1 MAKKKKKDDI
11 KNTLLKAA
19 STAKNIAIK
28 SNSDTFNNAK
38 NVSVPRPTTTL
49 SNATNKV
56 LSTPKITPKSTVK
69 KPTSTSAKT
78 PTIKSSSLPTVSSN
92 PKVQKMA
99 ENSTQWNRLEAQKN
113 LLLKQ
118 NPNQNVSALTNKQNL
133 LHKNNTDLGLDLG
146 LKFAPSGSWTNS
158 SGNKAYDVGTTNN
171 GYISP
176 VSPLAL
182 LTQLNSAMP
191 KPALYKHEAEKAAS
205 VNKINQATQQS
216 LKEAG
221 QWLLHNTA
229 AGAAGFA
236 SSITNTVD
244 MVLPD
249 RVTPSFLQS
258 YFDHNRKTNEEW
270 QQISGSTNSEGG
282 TASEIAGTVYQAGVQ
297 AVPAAL
303 AAIASGGSSLASQLG
318 QAGNAV
324 SKLITSLPF
333 WTSFAQTAGNEYFKA
348 LENGANELQASLTG
362 MTSGAVGGAIERM
375 GGIDTL
381 LGNKAQGVLRTAAEE
396 AGEEVLQDITSGLI
410 NKTAYDHER
419 EWFGT
424 GDSDAV
430 INPQRLAMNAGAGA
444 ILGGAVSGVNTAIN
458 GRVNANNNTIANAKQ
473 SVNDIEVPT
482 LKTVAENHINNT
494 ISDVNPIRVGKATT
508 IQKPYDGKTPVAS
521 QQNLNR
527 QSIHIDNNLLNN
539 AQTII
544 DDAKQSQTFAKNIKT
559 ALKNI
564 FQQSGGS
571 RLVTVDNLYFDGK
584 NYSVSIPARVFSKV
598 ASDHSMSSEK
608 LAAFSKLDEIIS
620 TAQYVGSGHYN
631 KNKNKAS
638 NVIRYDY
645 FENLLDINNQNYI
658 VTFDVEVFRDTNNF
672 RTYRV
677 INEIDLTPTAASRRS
692 KTDGLTT
699 AVSGLSDSIV
709 SHNNNQDNTT
719 QVNGNI
725 NVTPPTLLTV
735 AENHINE
742 TIAKAQNTQ
751 NTRMLSN
758 QPLQN
763 NTSVNVENVTS
774 EIPLQVPTL
783 RTVAENHIAETMAKA
798 QSVNNSG
805 TLKQGIWQEG
815 EVKPKLKPEYETR
828 PEPKLPM
835 TPEEQNILEMQLDAF
850 EKANNILP
858 LPGFNPE
865 TQTFEQPETVGQI
878 IDNAI
883 ADAQNTKTTTDQ
895 TINSNT
901 EVDTQQDSDVVN
913 ILSAWKNI
921 WNIDRQIE
929 QFEKDN
935 ALTIRDKEF
944 VENALLTNSTANINK
959 TDNLQNAIALLK
971 LKKLRK
977 DAYKP
982 IAEYNQANK
991 SNQGIQAMEWAEY
1004 IAQYA
1009 TDKAGWQYF
1018 LETPERNAYDIF
1030 GKNNRHLAQ
1039 QFIDTFLTP
1048 VHKDVAKSNKLMND
1062 YRSRVKKLKLNKHE
1076 SAIVQYMIENEVA
1089 GANKYITDNKIKM
1102 TKEKTEKID
1111 NAVTEFRAIYKELLD
1126 KINTALIR
1134 NGYEPVQSLGD
1145 FYAPHFMEKLS
1156 DRKLARL
1163 LYQFGMKITKK
1174 DQIPTDLAGVT
1185 EQFRPGKKWFGN
1197 LEHRTGTKT
1206 IYDAVR
1212 GFDNY
1217 IETAADVITLTD
1229 SIQRLRSL
1237 EDAVRYR
1244 LSDEGTQMEID
1255 AVKNDIQLNALQ
1267 KREKIEGIYSQEQT
1281 HIEKIKQ
1288 LLSQKDAGM
1297 RNFVTDLRRYTDNLA
1312 GKKARGDRGIE
1323 DIIGREVYEISRQ
1336 VQGRVAANMI
1346 AANPGS
1352 WLTNMIPL
1360 TQATGEIHTVNLL
1373 SGMWDTIKAYMKN
1386 DGFVDTSAFLTNRR
1400 GSSRLVQSKI
1410 DKIGNALGSP
1420 MEFIDQFVA
1429 DSIVRAKTKE
1439 NIQNGMDLDAAIDEA
1454 DAFAGS
1460 LMADRSKGAMP
1471 AAFNIQN
1478 PFVKPF
1484 TMFQLEVN
1492 NQLRYLGKDIPRRL
1506 GEQGGQA
1513 IAAALVNIFAGAYIY
1528 NNLYEKLTG
1537 RRAALDPVSMIKDT
1551 FNIIDDDE
1559 RENSDKIQ
1567 DTFTTYA
1574 QQLPFIGGILG
1585 GGRLPI
1591 GAVLPDFS
1599 NLLTVFNANVPTKK
1613 RIDIVASE
1621 LANPAAY
1628 LLLPFGGGAAKKAYE
1643 GFNLIQNKGAY
1654 RVNDDGEDELMF
1666 AANGNAP
1673 TDYLQA
1679 MLFGKYSSE
1688 NAQNYINSGFK
1699 VLSSDYTKMYKQLV
1713 NTYGIDNNTA
1723 YDSLMNVYTTQAKAG
1738 GERKPNQRLALMNSN
1753 LPAEAKEHIDRF
1765 LFRSNS
1771 DENIIDYSDKAH
1783 FDITMSVKHKYLDS
1797 ALYLHDDLGLDGDTT
1812 VKLIQNSMF
1821 GSTDNLGKKNE
1832 QIYTIID
1839 NINKMNV
1846 SDDIKNYA
1854 FSEIVA
1860 PQISEKYV
1868 SEQGKQLLQGI
1879 PMDLALTSYYQRDLI
1894 NEEINNDNTI
1904 HPADKEDYQKI
1915 AWTNYLDEYST
1926 EFGLSFEQKENL
1938 RYFLANGQSTLE
1950 RDWDY
1955 YAMKGSDNVRPL
1967 VEQFKNSGLDV
1978 LKYQT
1983 IRSGMEQIF
1992 SDKNAD
1998 GTPVKDSKKRKLIA
2012 YLDQWGLDDNMKNLM
2027 LMADDYKYGLYEK
2040 PSSSKKKSSSSKKSS
2055 SGSSSSSNK
2064 VKGGF
2069 SDFKGF

>member
-444 ILGGAVSGVNTAIN
+444 ILGGAVSGVNAVIGHT
-458 GRVNANNNTIANAKQ
+458 NNTIRNAKQAVNNPDSPVVDVKIDGQ

-482 LKTVAENHINNT
+482 LRTVAENHINNT

-508 IQKPYDGKTPVAS
+508 IQKPYNGKTPVTS

-631 KNKNKAS
+631 KNKNKAA

-699 AVSGLSDSIV
+699 AVSGLSDGIV

-742 TIAKAQNTQ
+742 TIAKAQNVQ
-751 NTRMLSN
+751 NTSMLSN

-763 NTSVNVENVTS
+763 NTSVNVENMTS
-774 EIPLQVPTL
+774 ITPLQVPTL
-783 RTVAENHIAETMAKA
+783 RTVAENHINEVIA
-798 QSVNNSG
+798 QNATNS
-805 TLKQGIWQEG
+805 QPSAQ
-815 EVKPKLKPEYETR
+815 
-828 PEPKLPM
+828 
-835 TPEEQNILEMQLDAF
+835 
-850 EKANNILP
+850 
-858 LPGFNPE
+858 
-865 TQTFEQPETVGQI
+865 TQTVGQI

-883 ADAQNTKTTTDQ
+883 ADSQNTKTTT
-895 TINSNT
+895 NSNT
-901 EVDTQQDSDVVN
+901 AVDTQQDVDVAN
-913 ILSAWKNI
+913 ILSAWDTVRELDKQI
-921 WNIDRQIE
+921 ID
-929 QFEKDN
+929 FEEN
-935 ALTIRDKEF
+935 NVLTSRDKKF
-944 VENALLTNSTANINK
+944 VNSSLDTGSISNINEA
-959 TDNLQNAIALLK
+959 DNPQNVMSLIN
-971 LKKLRK
+971 LKKERNA
-977 DAYKP
+977 AYKP
-982 IAEYNQANK
+982 ISDYNQAN
-991 SNQGIQAMEWAEY
+991 SSERNIQAMQWADY

-1030 GKNNRHLAQ
+1030 GKNNKHLAE
-1039 QFIDTFLTP
+1039 QFIDTFITP
-1048 VHKDVAKSNKLMND
+1048 VHKDVADGNKLMND

-1089 GANKYITDNKIKM
+1089 GANQYITDNKIKM

-1174 DQIPTDLAGVT
+1174 DQLPTDLAGVT
-1185 EQFRPGKKWFGN
+1185 EMNRPGKKWSGN
-1197 LEHRTGTKT
+1197 LEHRKGTKT
-1206 IYDAVR
+1206 VYDAVR

-1255 AVKNDIQLNALQ
+1255 AVKNDMQLNPLQ
-1267 KREKIEGIYSQEQT
+1267 KREGIEKIYNQEQT
-1281 HIEKIKQ
+1281 NVEKIKQ

-1297 RNFVTDLRRYTDNLA
+1297 RNFVTELRRYTDNLA

-1323 DIIGREVYEISRQ
+1323 DIIGREVYEISKK
-1336 VQGRVAANMI
+1336 VESRVAADMI
-1346 AANPGS
+1346 AGNVSA
-1352 WLTNMIPL
+1352 WLTNVIPL
-1360 TQATGEIHTVNLL
+1360 TQATGEIHTMNLL
-1373 SGMWDTIKAYMKN
+1373 NGMSDTVKAYIKD

-1400 GSSRLVQSKI
+1400 GSKRLVQSKTN
-1410 DKIGNALGSP
+1410 KIGGFLGSP

-1454 DAFAGS
+1454 DAFAGN

-1492 NQLRYLGKDIPRRL
+1492 NQLRYIGKDIPRRL

-1513 IAAALVNIFAGAYIY
+1513 IVAALVNIFAGGYIL
-1528 NNLYEKLTG
+1528 NEMYEKLMG
-1537 RRAALDPVSMIKDT
+1537 RRPALDIIGMIKDT
-1551 FNIIDDDE
+1551 FNIITDDE
-1559 RENSDKIQ
+1559 KEISDKIH
-1567 DTFTTYA
+1567 DVATLYA
-1574 QQLPFIGGILG
+1574 QQLPFIGGLLD

-1591 GAVLPDFS
+1591 SAALPDVG
-1599 NLLTVFNANVPTKK
+1599 NLLTAFNANVPTKK
-1613 RIDIVASE
+1613 RVDIIAGE

-1628 LLLPFGGGAAKKAYE
+1628 LLLPFGGGAIKKAYE
-1643 GFNLIQNKGAY
+1643 GFNLIHNKGAY
-1654 RVNDDGEDELMF
+1654 RVNNDGEDELMF

-1679 MLFGKYSSE
+1679 MLFGKYSGE
-1688 NAQNYINSGFK
+1688 NGQNYINSGFK

-1832 QIYTIID
+1832 QIYKIID

-1868 SEQGKQLLQGI
+1868 SEQGRQLLSGI

-1978 LKYQT
+1978 LKYQV

-2040 PSSSKKKSSSSKKSS
+2040 PSYSKKKSSSSNKSS
-2055 SGSSSSSNK
+2055 GGSNSKPK

-2069 SDFKGF
+2069 EDFNGF

>member
-11 KNTLLKAA
+11 KNTLLNVA

-28 SNSDTFNNAK
+28 SNSDSSNNAK
-38 NVSVPRPTTTL
+38 NVSVPRATTTL
-49 SNATNKV
+49 NNATKKV
-56 LSTPKITPKSTVK
+56 LSTPKTTPKSTVK
-69 KPTSTSAKT
+69 APTSKETA
-78 PTIKSSSLPTVSSN
+78 KSSPLPKVSSN
-92 PKVQKMA
+92 TKIQQMA
-99 ENSTQWNRLEAQKN
+99 ENSSQWNKLQTQKTAI
-113 LLLKQ
+113 LKQ
-118 NPNQNVSALTNKQNL
+118 NPKQNVSALTNKQNL
-133 LHKNNTDLGLDLG
+133 LHKKNTDLGLDLG
-146 LKFAPSGSWTNS
+146 LKFTPSGSWTNS
-158 SGNKAYDVGTTNN
+158 SGNKAYDVGTTKN

-191 KPALYKHEAEKAAS
+191 KSALYKHEAEKAAS

-221 QWLLHNTA
+221 NWLKDNTI
-229 AGAAGFA
+229 AGVTSA
-236 SSITNTVD
+236 SSALTKTAD
-244 MVLPD
+244 LLLPNI
-249 RVTPSFLQS
+249 PYLQD
-258 YFDHNRKTNEEW
+258 YFEWNANYADEQKAKANE
-270 QQISGSTNSEGG
+270 TNSKGG
-282 TASEIAGTVYQAGVQ
+282 TASSIVGEIYQAGVQ
-297 AVPAAL
+297 MIPSAI
-303 AAIASGGSSLASQLG
+303 AAIASGGSSTASQIG
-318 QAGNAV
+318 QAGSSVANLLQSPAY
-324 SKLITSLPF
+324 
-333 WTSFAQTAGNEYFKA
+333 WTSFAQTAGPEYYNAKK
-348 LENGANELQASLTG
+348 NGANEIQASLTG
-362 MTSGAVGGAIERM
+362 MTSGAIGGAIERM

-381 LGNKAQGVLRTAAEE
+381 LGNKTQGIIRTAAEE

-410 NKTAYDHER
+410 NKTAYDHDR

-444 ILGGAVSGVNTAIN
+444 ILGGTVSGVNAAIN
-458 GRVNANNNTIANAKQ
+458 SRANVNNNIVTAKQ
-473 SVNDIEVPT
+473 AINNPNSAVVDVKVDGQSVDDIEIPT
-482 LKTVAENHINNT
+482 LRTVAENHINNT
-494 ISDVNPIRVGKATT
+494 I
-508 IQKPYDGKTPVAS
+508 
-521 QQNLNR
+521 
-527 QSIHIDNNLLNN
+527 
-539 AQTII
+539 
-544 DDAKQSQTFAKNIKT
+544 KN
-559 ALKNI
+559 
-564 FQQSGGS
+564 
-571 RLVTVDNLYFDGK
+571 
-584 NYSVSIPARVFSKV
+584 
-598 ASDHSMSSEK
+598 
-608 LAAFSKLDEIIS
+608 
-620 TAQYVGSGHYN
+620 
-631 KNKNKAS
+631 
-638 NVIRYDY
+638 
-645 FENLLDINNQNYI
+645 
-658 VTFDVEVFRDTNNF
+658 
-672 RTYRV
+672 
-677 INEIDLTPTAASRRS
+677 
-692 KTDGLTT
+692 
-699 AVSGLSDSIV
+699 
-709 SHNNNQDNTT
+709 
-719 QVNGNI
+719 
-725 NVTPPTLLTV
+725 
-735 AENHINE
+735 
-742 TIAKAQNTQ
+742 AQNTQ
-751 NTRMLSN
+751 NTSMLSN

-763 NTSVNVENVTS
+763 NSSVNVENMTS
-774 EIPLQVPTL
+774 EKPLQVPTL
-783 RTVAENHIAETMAKA
+783 RTVAENDIVETIAKNTQNTTNS
-798 QSVNNSG
+798 QS
-805 TLKQGIWQEG
+805 
-815 EVKPKLKPEYETR
+815 
-828 PEPKLPM
+828 
-835 TPEEQNILEMQLDAF
+835 
-850 EKANNILP
+850 
-858 LPGFNPE
+858 
-865 TQTFEQPETVGQI
+865 QTIGQI

-883 ADAQNTKTTTDQ
+883 ANAQNAKTTTDQ
-895 TINSNT
+895 IINSDT
-901 EVDTQQDSDVVN
+901 AVDTQQDFDVSN
-913 ILSAWKNI
+913 ILSAWDTVRELDKQIVDFEEN
-921 WNIDRQIE
+921 NVLTSRDID
-929 QFEKDN
+929 FVN
-935 ALTIRDKEF
+935 SAL
-944 VENALLTNSTANINK
+944 STGSTSNINEA
-959 TDNLQNAIALLK
+959 DNPQNVMNLIN
-971 LKKLRK
+971 LRQARNS
-977 DAYKP
+977 AYKP
-982 IAEYNQANK
+982 ISDYNQAN
-991 SNQGIQAMEWAEY
+991 SSSRNIQAMEWADY
-1004 IAQYA
+1004 IAEYA
-1009 TDKAGWQYF
+1009 TDKSGLSYF
-1018 LETPERNAYDIF
+1018 FETPERNIYDIF
-1030 GKNNRHLAQ
+1030 GKNKHLSE

-1048 VHKDVAKSNKLMND
+1048 VHKDAAKSNKLMND
-1062 YRSRVKKLKLNKHE
+1062 YRSRVKNLKLDKHE

-1111 NAVTEFRAIYKELLD
+1111 NAVTEFRSIYKELLD

-1174 DQIPTDLAGVT
+1174 DQLPTDLAGVT
-1185 EQFRPGKKWFGN
+1185 EQFRPSKKWFGN

-1206 IYDAVR
+1206 VYDAVR

-1267 KREKIEGIYSQEQT
+1267 KRQKIEGIYSQEQT

-1288 LLSQKDAGM
+1288 LLSQKDTGM
-1297 RNFVTDLRRYTDNLA
+1297 RNFVTELRRYTDNLA

-1323 DIIGREVYEISRQ
+1323 DIIGREVYEISKQ

-1346 AANPGS
+1346 AANPAS
-1352 WLTNMIPL
+1352 WLTNVIPL
-1360 TQATGEIHTVNLL
+1360 TQATGEIHTINLL
-1373 SGMWDTIKAYMKN
+1373 SGMKDTIKAYMKN
-1386 DGFVDTSAFLTNRR
+1386 DNFVDTSAFLTNRR
-1400 GSSRLVQSKI
+1400 GSKRLVQSKI
-1410 DKIGNALGSP
+1410 DKIGDLLGSP

-1439 NIQNGMDLDAAIDEA
+1439 NIQNGMDLDAAIDNA
-1454 DAFAGS
+1454 DAFAAS

-1559 RENSDKIQ
+1559 SENSEKIQ
-1567 DTFTTYA
+1567 DTFTTYT
-1574 QQLPFIGGILG
+1574 QQLPFVGGLLG

-1591 GAVLPDFS
+1591 SAALPDVG
-1599 NLLTVFNANVPTKK
+1599 NLLTAFNSNVPTKK
-1613 RIDIVASE
+1613 RVDIIAGE
-1621 LANPAAY
+1621 LVNPAAY

-1643 GFNLIQNKGAY
+1643 GYNMIKNNGAY

-1679 MLFGKYSSE
+1679 MLFGKYSGK
-1688 NAQNYINSGFK
+1688 NGQNYINSGFK

-1738 GERKPNQRLALMNSN
+1738 GTRKPAQRQALMNSN
-1753 LPAEAKEHIDRF
+1753 LPTEAKEHIDQF

-1783 FDITMSVKHKYLDS
+1783 FDITMSVKHKYLNN

-1812 VKLIQNSMF
+1812 IKLLQNSMF
-1821 GSTDNLGKKNE
+1821 GSTDNLGDKNE

-1839 NINKMNV
+1839 NINQMNV
-1846 SDDIKNYA
+1846 SDDIINYA

-1860 PQISEKYV
+1860 PQISKKYA
-1868 SEQGKQLLQGI
+1868 SEQGKQLLSGI
-1879 PMDLALTSYYQRDLI
+1879 PMDLAMTSYYQRDII
-1894 NEEINNDNTI
+1894 NEEIDNDNTI
-1904 HPADKEDYQKI
+1904 SAADKEDYQKI
-1915 AWTNYLDEYST
+1915 AWQNYLDEYSS
-1926 EFGLSFEQKENL
+1926 EFGLTFEQKENL
-1938 RYFLANGQSTLE
+1938 RYFIANGQSTFE

-1955 YAMKGSDNVRPL
+1955 YSVKGSEDVRPL

-1978 LKYQT
+1978 LKYQV
-1983 IRSGMEQIF
+1983 IKSGMEQIF
-1992 SDKNAD
+1992 SDKKSD

-2027 LMADDYKYGLYEK
+2027 LMADGYKHGLY
-2040 PSSSKKKSSSSKKSS
+2040 
-2055 SGSSSSSNK
+2055 
-2064 VKGGF
+2064 
-2069 SDFKGF
+2069 

>member
-631 KNKNKAS
+631 KNKNKAA

-709 SHNNNQDNTT
+709 SHNNNQNNTAMA
-719 QVNGNI
+719 NGNTD
-725 NVTPPTLLTV
+725 VTPPTLRTV
-735 AENHINE
+735 AENHINKN
-742 TIAKAQNTQ
+742 IANAKNTQ
-751 NTRMLSN
+751 NASMLSG
-758 QPLQN
+758 QPLHN
-763 NTSVNVENVTS
+763 NTSVNVENMTS
-774 EIPLQVPTL
+774 ITPLQVPTL
-783 RTVAENHIAETMAKA
+783 RTVAENHIAETIA
-798 QSVNNSG
+798 QNTQNATNSQPSV
-805 TLKQGIWQEG
+805 Q
-815 EVKPKLKPEYETR
+815 
-828 PEPKLPM
+828 
-835 TPEEQNILEMQLDAF
+835 
-850 EKANNILP
+850 
-858 LPGFNPE
+858 
-865 TQTFEQPETVGQI
+865 TQTVGQI

-883 ADAQNTKTTTDQ
+883 ADAQNTKTTT
-895 TINSNT
+895 NSNT
-901 EVDTQQDSDVVN
+901 AVDTQQDADVVN
-913 ILSAWKNI
+913 ILSAWDTVREFDK
-921 WNIDRQIE
+921 QIAD
-929 QFEKDN
+929 FEN
-935 ALTIRDKEF
+935 RVSFTQRDLKKIKA
-944 VENALLTNSTANINK
+944 ALLADDKSIVSTA
-959 TDNLQNAIALLK
+959 DNPQDALYMVELK
-971 LKKLRK
+971 SLRNN
-977 DAYKP
+977 AYKP
-982 IAEYNQANK
+982 ISDYNQAN
-991 SNQGIQAMEWAEY
+991 SSERNIQAMEWADY

-1009 TDKAGWQYF
+1009 TDKNALSYF
-1018 LETPERNAYDIF
+1018 LETPERNIYDIF

-1048 VHKDVAKSNKLMND
+1048 VHKDVAKRNKIAND
-1062 YRSRVKKLKLNKHE
+1062 YRSRVRNLKLDKHE
-1076 SAIVQYMIENEVA
+1076 SAIVQYMIENELA
-1089 GANKYITDNKIKM
+1089 GAKQYIADHKIKM
-1102 TKEKTEKID
+1102 TDKRTAKID
-1111 NAVTEFRAIYKELLD
+1111 NAVTEFRAIYKEVLD

-1145 FYAPHFMEKLS
+1145 FYAPHFIEKLS

-1163 LYQFGMKITKK
+1163 AYWLKIKITKK
-1174 DQIPTDLAGVT
+1174 DQLPTDLAGVT
-1185 EQFRPGKKWFGN
+1185 EMNRPGKKWSGN
-1197 LEHRTGTKT
+1197 LEHRKGTKT

-1212 GFDNY
+1212 GFDQY
-1217 IETAADVITLTD
+1217 IETVSDVIALTD

-1255 AVKNDIQLNALQ
+1255 AVKNDIELNALQ

-1297 RNFVTDLRRYTDNLA
+1297 RNFVTELRRYTDSLA
-1312 GKKARGDRGIE
+1312 GKKSRGDRGIE
-1323 DIIGREVYEISRQ
+1323 DIIGREVYEISKQ
-1336 VQGRVAANMI
+1336 VQNRITLDLLGANI
-1346 AANPGS
+1346 ASAS
-1352 WLTNMIPL
+1352 TNFIPL
-1360 TQATGEIHTVNLL
+1360 TQATGEIEMPYLIK
-1373 SGMWDTIKAYMKN
+1373 GMYDTLKN
-1386 DGFVDTSAFLTNRR
+1386 VAKDDGFIDASTFLTNRI
-1400 GSSRLVQSKI
+1400 GSKPINQSFGQKFINKSMWVMEAIDYLVS
-1410 DKIGNALGSP
+1410 NT
-1420 MEFIDQFVA
+1420 
-1429 DSIVRAKTKE
+1429 IVRAKTNQ
-1439 NIQNGMDLDAAIDEA
+1439 NIQNGMDLDSAIDEA
-1454 DAFAGS
+1454 DSFAAS

-1471 AAFNIQN
+1471 AVFEIQN
-1478 PFVKPF
+1478 PLIKPF

-1513 IAAALVNIFAGAYIY
+1513 IAAALTNIFFMSFIG
-1528 NNLYEKLTG
+1528 NEVFEKLMG
-1537 RRAALDPVSMIKDT
+1537 RRPAFDPAGIIKNAMNVYYDVSKNT
-1551 FNIIDDDE
+1551 
-1559 RENSDKIQ
+1559 SDKIEQ
-1567 DTFTTYA
+1567 ITTPFV
-1574 QQLPFIGGILG
+1574 QQLPFVGGMLD
-1585 GGRLPI
+1585 GGRVPISAVFPKLP
-1591 GAVLPDFS
+1591 
-1599 NLLTVFNANVPTKK
+1599 NLWEGFN
-1613 RIDIVASE
+1613 SE
-1621 LANPAAY
+1621 LAPEKRKD
-1628 LLLPFGGGAAKKAYE
+1628 LIMTELSKPFFSFVLPVGGNAIKRGIE
-1643 GFNLIQNKGAY
+1643 GFNMIRNGGEY
-1654 RVNDDGEDELMF
+1654 RLNDNGEEQLMF
-1666 AANGNAP
+1666 AAPGDTPN
-1673 TDYLQA
+1673 DYLKA
-1679 MLFGKYSSE
+1679 MLFGKYSNE
-1688 NAQNYINSGFK
+1688 NGQNYINNGFQ
-1699 VLSSDYTKMYKQLV
+1699 VLSPEYTQKYKKLISDE
-1713 NTYGIDNNTA
+1713 YGIDNNTA
-1723 YDSLMNVYTTQAKAG
+1723 YDALMAVANAPSDEKRAVLMNTPLPSDAKSY
-1738 GERKPNQRLALMNSN
+1738 L
-1753 LPAEAKEHIDRF
+1753 DWT
-1765 LFRSNS
+1765 LFSYADSGNR
-1771 DENIIDYSDKAH
+1771 IDYSDKDH
-1783 FDITMSVKHKYLDS
+1783 FNITTQIDSDFLDN
-1797 ALYLHDDLGLDGDTT
+1797 ALYLY
-1812 VKLIQNSMF
+1812 
-1821 GSTDNLGKKNE
+1821 DNLGLNADEVINIIKTSSFESINQVGSKKD
-1832 QIYTIID
+1832 QIFSILN
-1839 NINKMNV
+1839 NIYELNV
-1846 SDDIKNYA
+1846 SDDLKNYA
-1854 FSEIVA
+1854 YTEILA
-1860 PQISEKYV
+1860 PQISEKFTT
-1868 SEQGKQLLQGI
+1868 EQGKQLLEGV
-1879 PMDLALTSYYQRDLI
+1879 PMREAIRSYYMRDII

-1904 HPADKEDYQKI
+1904 HPLDKKDYKTLGWQ
-1915 AWTNYLDEYST
+1915 NYLAENALEENMT
-1926 EFGLSFEQKENL
+1926 FEQREKL
-1938 RYFLANGQSTLE
+1938 RYFLANGQSEFEKTWDDYVYGGNEKE
-1950 RDWDY
+1950 RENIE
-1955 YAMKGSDNVRPL
+1955 ALRNC
-1967 VEQFKNSGLDV
+1967 GLDT
-1978 LKYQT
+1978 LTYQV
-1983 IRSGMEQIF
+1983 IKSGI
-1992 SDKNAD
+1992 SDFKAD
-1998 GTPVKDSKKRKLIA
+1998 KDANGEPIDDSKKNKVSAYFKQWNLTDEQYALMMKL
-2012 YLDQWGLDDNMKNLM
+2012 QG
-2027 LMADDYKYGLYEK
+2027 YKVGS
-2040 PSSSKKKSSSSKKSS
+2040 SSSKKKSSSSKKSS
-2055 SGSSSSSNK
+2055 GGSSSSTK

>member
-282 TASEIAGTVYQAGVQ
+282 IASEIAGTVYQAGVQ

-444 ILGGAVSGVNTAIN
+444 ILGGAVSGVNAVIGHT
-458 GRVNANNNTIANAKQ
+458 NNTIRNAKQAVNNPDSPVVDVKIDGQ

-482 LKTVAENHINNT
+482 LRTVAENHINNT

-508 IQKPYDGKTPVAS
+508 IQKPYNGKTPVAS

-631 KNKNKAS
+631 KNKNKAA

-699 AVSGLSDSIV
+699 AVSGLSDGIV

-742 TIAKAQNTQ
+742 TIAKAQNVQ
-751 NTRMLSN
+751 NTSMLSN

-763 NTSVNVENVTS
+763 NTSVNVENMTS
-774 EIPLQVPTL
+774 ITPLQVPTL
-783 RTVAENHIAETMAKA
+783 RTVAENHINEVMAQNTQNA
-798 QSVNNSG
+798 TNSQS
-805 TLKQGIWQEG
+805 
-815 EVKPKLKPEYETR
+815 
-828 PEPKLPM
+828 
-835 TPEEQNILEMQLDAF
+835 
-850 EKANNILP
+850 
-858 LPGFNPE
+858 
-865 TQTFEQPETVGQI
+865 ETVGQI

-883 ADAQNTKTTTDQ
+883 ADSQNTKTTT
-895 TINSNT
+895 NSNT
-901 EVDTQQDSDVVN
+901 AVDTQQDVDVAN
-913 ILSAWKNI
+913 ILSAWDTVREFDKQIANFE
-921 WNIDRQIE
+921 DRVSFTQ
-929 QFEKDN
+929 
-935 ALTIRDKEF
+935 RDLKKIKA
-944 VENALLTNSTANINK
+944 ALLADDKSIVSTA
-959 TDNLQNAIALLK
+959 DNPQDALYMVELK
-971 LKKLRK
+971 SLRNN
-977 DAYKP
+977 AYKP
-982 IAEYNQANK
+982 ISDYNQAN
-991 SNQGIQAMEWAEY
+991 SSSRNIQAMQWADY

-1018 LETPERNAYDIF
+1018 LETPERNIYDIF
-1030 GKNNRHLAQ
+1030 GKNKHLADE
-1039 QFIDTFLTP
+1039 FIDTFFTP
-1048 VHKDVAKSNKLMND
+1048 VHKDVAKKNKIAND
-1062 YRSRVKKLKLNKHE
+1062 YRSRVRNLKLDKHE
-1076 SAIVQYMIENEVA
+1076 SAIVQYMIENELA
-1089 GANKYITDNKIKM
+1089 GAKQYIADHKIKM
-1102 TKEKTEKID
+1102 TDKRTAKID
-1111 NAVTEFRAIYKELLD
+1111 NAVTEFRAIYKEVLD

-1145 FYAPHFMEKLS
+1145 FYAPHFIEKLS

-1163 LYQFGMKITKK
+1163 AYWLKIKITKK
-1174 DQIPTDLAGVT
+1174 DQLPTDLAGVT
-1185 EQFRPGKKWFGN
+1185 EMNRPGKKWSGN
-1197 LEHRTGTKT
+1197 LEHRKGTKT

-1212 GFDNY
+1212 GFDQY
-1217 IETAADVITLTD
+1217 IETVSDVIALTD

-1255 AVKNDIQLNALQ
+1255 AVKNDIELNALQ
-1267 KREKIEGIYSQEQT
+1267 KREGIEKIYNQEQT
-1281 HIEKIKQ
+1281 NVEKIKQ

-1297 RNFVTDLRRYTDNLA
+1297 RNFVTELRRYTDNLA

-1323 DIIGREVYEISRQ
+1323 DIIGREVYEISKQ
-1336 VQGRVAANMI
+1336 VQNRITLDLLGANI
-1346 AANPGS
+1346 ASAS
-1352 WLTNMIPL
+1352 TNFIPL
-1360 TQATGEIHTVNLL
+1360 TQATGEIEMPYLIK
-1373 SGMWDTIKAYMKN
+1373 GMYDTLKN
-1386 DGFVDTSAFLTNRR
+1386 VAKDDGFIDASTFLTNRI
-1400 GSSRLVQSKI
+1400 GSKPINQSFGQKFINKSMWVMEAIDYLVS
-1410 DKIGNALGSP
+1410 NT
-1420 MEFIDQFVA
+1420 
-1429 DSIVRAKTKE
+1429 IVRAKTNQ
-1439 NIQNGMDLDAAIDEA
+1439 NIQNGMDLDSAIDEA
-1454 DAFAGS
+1454 DSFAAS

-1471 AAFNIQN
+1471 AVFEIQN
-1478 PFVKPF
+1478 PLIKPF

-1513 IAAALVNIFAGAYIY
+1513 IAAALTNIFFMSFIG
-1528 NNLYEKLTG
+1528 NEVFEKLMG
-1537 RRAALDPVSMIKDT
+1537 RRPAFDPAGIIKNAMNVYYDVSKNT
-1551 FNIIDDDE
+1551 
-1559 RENSDKIQ
+1559 SDKIEQ
-1567 DTFTTYA
+1567 ITTPFV
-1574 QQLPFIGGILG
+1574 QQLPFVGGMLD
-1585 GGRLPI
+1585 GGRVPISAVFPKLP
-1591 GAVLPDFS
+1591 
-1599 NLLTVFNANVPTKK
+1599 NLWEGFN
-1613 RIDIVASE
+1613 SE
-1621 LANPAAY
+1621 LAPEKRKD
-1628 LLLPFGGGAAKKAYE
+1628 LIMTELSKPFFSFVLPVGGNAIKRGIE
-1643 GFNLIQNKGAY
+1643 GFNMIRNGGEY
-1654 RVNDDGEDELMF
+1654 RLNDNGEEQLMF
-1666 AANGNAP
+1666 AAPGDTPN
-1673 TDYLQA
+1673 DYLKA
-1679 MLFGKYSSE
+1679 MLFGKYSNE
-1688 NAQNYINSGFK
+1688 NGQNYINNGFQ
-1699 VLSSDYTKMYKQLV
+1699 VLSPEYTQKYKKLISDE
-1713 NTYGIDNNTA
+1713 YGIDNNTA
-1723 YDSLMNVYTTQAKAG
+1723 YDALMAVANAPSDEKRAVLMNT
-1738 GERKPNQRLALMNSN
+1738 P
-1753 LPAEAKEHIDRF
+1753 LPADAKSYLDWT
-1765 LFRSNS
+1765 LFSYADSGNR
-1771 DENIIDYSDKAH
+1771 IDYSDKDH
-1783 FDITMSVKHKYLDS
+1783 FNITTQIDSDFLDN
-1797 ALYLHDDLGLDGDTT
+1797 ALYLY
-1812 VKLIQNSMF
+1812 
-1821 GSTDNLGKKNE
+1821 DNLGLKADEVINLIKTSSFESINQVGSKKD
-1832 QIYTIID
+1832 QIFNVLN
-1839 NINKMNV
+1839 NIYELNV
-1846 SDDIKNYA
+1846 SDDLKTYA
-1854 FSEIVA
+1854 YTEILA
-1860 PQISEKYV
+1860 PQISEKFTT
-1868 SEQGKQLLQGI
+1868 EQGKQLLEGV
-1879 PMDLALTSYYQRDLI
+1879 PMREAIRSYYMRDII
-1894 NEEINNDNTI
+1894 NDEIDNDNTI
-1904 HPADKEDYQKI
+1904 HPLDKKDYKTLGWQ
-1915 AWTNYLDEYST
+1915 NYLAENALEENMT
-1926 EFGLSFEQKENL
+1926 FEQREKL
-1938 RYFLANGQSTLE
+1938 RYFLANGQSEFEKTWDDYVYGGNEKE
-1950 RDWDY
+1950 RENIE
-1955 YAMKGSDNVRPL
+1955 SLRNC
-1967 VEQFKNSGLDV
+1967 GLDT
-1978 LKYQT
+1978 LTYQV
-1983 IRSGMEQIF
+1983 IKSGI
-1992 SDKNAD
+1992 SDFKAD
-1998 GTPVKDSKKRKLIA
+1998 KDANGEPIDDSKKNKVSAYFKQWNLTDEQYALMMKL
-2012 YLDQWGLDDNMKNLM
+2012 QG
-2027 LMADDYKYGLYEK
+2027 YKVGS
-2040 PSSSKKKSSSSKKSS
+2040 SSSKKKSSSSKKSS
-2055 SGSSSSSNK
+2055 GGRNSKPK

-2069 SDFKGF
+2069 SDFSGF